1 MDELPLAAWTG
12 AYPLNLRES
21 LETAADQGYR
31 LIHAPTTTGDLRPR
45 EFDRSARRHL
55 RKCLSDLGLHL
66 SGLAVLHPGRG
77 LADPAHADERFATLR
92 DTLAL
97 AVDLAVP
104 QVAVRLGGFDDPRTH
119 PLAEELL
126 TAAADL
132 SERFGV
138 DVAVNPAADSPA
150 DLADRVRVLGTPR
163 VGVAIDTA
171 GLSPAA
177 DVAPLAD
184 RLTLTYLRDGRRGPA
199 GFEETPLGQGDVDF
213 RSLLAQLEAAPRRP
227 ALVVRHDGPGGV
239 DALQRGREYMGS
251 LIGAGRLRW

>member
-31 LIHAPTTTGDLRPR
+31 LIHAPTTTGDLRPG

-55 RKCLSDLGLHL
+55 RKYLDDLGLQL
-66 SGLAVLHPGRG
+66 SGLAVLHPGPG

-97 AVDLAVP
+97 AVDLGVR
-104 QVAVRLGGFDDPRTH
+104 QVAVRLGGFGDPRTR

-126 TAAADL
+126 TAVADL
-132 SERFGV
+132 SEQFGV
-138 DVAVNPAADSPA
+138 EAAVNPASDSPA
-150 DLADRVRVLGTPR
+150 ELTARVRALGTPR
-163 VGVAIDTA
+163 VGLAIDTG
-171 GLSPAA
+171 GLSPGA
-177 DVAPLAD
+177 DIVPLAD

-239 DALQRGREYMGS
+239 DALRRGREYICS
-251 LIGAGRLRW
+251 LIGAGRSRR

>member
-21 LETAADQGYR
+21 LQTAADQGYR
-31 LIHAPTTTGDLRPR
+31 LVHTPTTTGELNPR

-55 RKCLSDLGLHL
+55 RKYLQDIGLSL
-66 SGLAVLHPGRG
+66 SGLAVLHPGAG
-77 LADPAHADERFATLR
+77 LADPAHADERFDALR
-92 DTLAL
+92 DTLAM
-97 AVDLAVP
+97 AIDLGVR
-104 QVAVRLGGFDDPRTH
+104 QVAVRLGGFDDPRTR

-126 TAAADL
+126 RAVADL

-138 DVAVNPAADSPA
+138 DAAVNPAADSPA
-150 DLADRVRVLGTPR
+150 DLAARVRALGTPR

-171 GLSPAA
+171 GLSLGA
-177 DVAPLAD
+177 DVGPLAD

-239 DALQRGREYMGS
+239 DALRRGREYMCS
-251 LIGAGRLRW
+251 LIGAGRSRR